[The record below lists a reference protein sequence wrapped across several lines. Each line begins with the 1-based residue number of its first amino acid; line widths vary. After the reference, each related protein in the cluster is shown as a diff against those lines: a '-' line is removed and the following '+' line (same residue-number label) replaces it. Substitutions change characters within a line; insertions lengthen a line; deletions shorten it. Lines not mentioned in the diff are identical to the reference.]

1 MGHLNV
7 QTIRACISN
16 ITLSVGVYCQR
27 QEASYVLR
35 DSMCYMEKSYNTL
48 NLQNRQPL

>member
-16 ITLSVGVYCQR
+16 ITLSVGVR

-35 DSMCYMEKSYNTL
+35 DSMRYMEKSFNTL